1 GKFAA
6 IDGAGARPE
15 LRAAFRIAPAG
26 ISFRGA
32 LTRIMMK
39 AMCPASSGMRTVS
52 GCARILSWLIAAGL
66 WSAAAVCPAQE
77 PAAGEAPPSS
87 RAEAPERPEETRPT
101 PTNET
106 PALPAGDYDLK
117 YLEGPGGKAVYV
129 PDKASLEEYLE
140 WREQR
145 NARAGKGPPGASV
158 TSLLFEGSADDER
171 ALLTAVINVEVA
183 ADGEWVAVPL
193 RMPEGTLR
201 APAVNTGQGLA
212 VQAPFLPDE
221 GYTCGLRGEVRTS
234 WSSRFRSR

>member
-1 GKFAA
+1 
-6 IDGAGARPE
+6 
-15 LRAAFRIAPAG
+15 
-26 ISFRGA
+26 
-32 LTRIMMK
+32 
-39 AMCPASSGMRTVS
+39 MCPASSGTRTVS
-52 GCARILSWLIAAGL
+52 GCARILCWLIAAGL
-66 WSAAAVCPAQE
+66 TSTGAMCAGQE
-77 PAAGEAPPSS
+77 RPAGEAPPAP
-87 RAEAPERPEETRPT
+87 RAETPEKPAETRPT
-101 PTNET
+101 NGT
-106 PALPAGDYDLK
+106 PALPTGDYDLK